1 MIMRVEQVV
10 MATMVVSIVV
20 FGPKRG
26 EGAAPRAFFVFGDS
40 LVDSGNN
47 NYLPTTARAD
57 SRPYGIDYPTHR
69 PTGRFSN
76 GFNLPDIISQRIGS
90 EPTLPY
96 LSPELNGPKLLV
108 GANFASAGIGILNDT
123 GVQFVRILRM
133 YEQFELFEEYQ
144 ERLSAEVGSE
154 RAKKIVNGA
163 LVLITLGGNDFVNNY
178 FVTPF
183 SPRSRQFTI
192 SQFSRYLISEYTKI
206 LQRLYELGA
215 RRVLVSGTGP
225 LGCVPSQLASK
236 STNGDC
242 VPELQEAAQIYNP
255 LLVQMTRDLNSQVGS
270 DVFVAVNAFI
280 MNMDFIT
287 KPQTFGFVTSKVA
300 CCGQGRYNGIGTCTS
315 LSNLCPNRDIYA
327 FWDAFHPT
335 QRALGFIVDA
345 IFSGTNDVMSPMN
358 LTTVMALDSNI

>member
-1 MIMRVEQVV
+1 M
-10 MATMVVSIVV
+10 
-20 FGPKRG
+20 
-26 EGAAPRAFFVFGDS
+26 
-40 LVDSGNN
+40 
-47 NYLPTTARAD
+47 
-57 SRPYGIDYPTHR
+57 
-69 PTGRFSN
+69 
-76 GFNLPDIISQRIGS
+76 
-90 EPTLPY
+90 
-96 LSPELNGPKLLV
+96 
-108 GANFASAGIGILNDT
+108 
-123 GVQFVRILRM
+123 
-133 YEQFELFEEYQ
+133 
-144 ERLSAEVGSE
+144 
-154 RAKKIVNGA
+154 
-163 LVLITLGGNDFVNNY
+163 
-178 FVTPF
+178 
-183 SPRSRQFTI
+183 
-192 SQFSRYLISEYTKI
+192 
-206 LQRLYELGA
+206 QRLYELGA

-255 LLVQMTRDLNSQVGS
+255 LLVQMTKDLNSQVGS